1 MPDTD
6 VLSPTVLNDN
16 VTGINHVTVSEEAQQ
31 GKYCRSSLKVNHAK
45 DCWEDFLLSL
55 LLLPQK

>member
-45 DCWEDFLLSL
+45 DC
-55 LLLPQK
+55 